1 MSDRSGLL
9 DLVLKNPQL
18 LDMILVMTR

>member
-9 DLVLKNPQL
+9 DLVLKNPQF